1 VNSHPTLTHGFFFG
15 VLYIVVVVKPY
26 CSGTNLEV
34 LDVTFL
40 LAVCLSQ
47 SAWQNSGKKTEASVL
62 TVPDAPSRKNG
73 RLAAEMSC

>member
-1 VNSHPTLTHGFFFG
+1 MLVPHPANSEQSPNIDPRIFFG

-26 CSGTNLEV
+26 CGGTNLEV

-47 SAWQNSGKKTEASVL
+47 SAWQNSGKKKQKRA
-62 TVPDAPSRKNG
+62 
-73 RLAAEMSC
+73 C